1 MALMWHLNFFSNFFF
16 SIFFFLIFSFECEY
30 KTIVL
35 SCNGGLARGP
45 GGPWPHRQANF
56 KGAKVGRG
64 AEISKT
70 FTRLVTFDL
79 SYLLLVNVY
88 TFLVNLSS
96 VLHQMLVPKI
106 AEMANKGDPEV
117 NFFLCRPTMVGGV

>member
-1 MALMWHLNFFSNFFF
+1 MCDILCIFLLLYFISCRKKKELTILN
-16 SIFFFLIFSFECEY
+16 ID
-30 KTIVL
+30 
-35 SCNGGLARGP
+35 
-45 GGPWPHRQANF
+45 
-56 KGAKVGRG
+56 
-64 AEISKT
+64 